1 MVFPLRGTRPV
12 EGDTDYRKIAY
23 DVQRD
28 FAPVSLTA
36 YGPLVLV
43 GNTPAQFAEFVK
55 AELVK
60 WARVVKAAGG
70 DGGLTLQYRDSS
82 TEIPAMQNT
91 LGLIFSPL
99 HPVFAADCSGVDIGA
114 PISPEIADV
123 IHDAM
128 DQYAVLVF
136 RRGKPLTTDQ
146 QIRFTKS
153 LGELEGLYTKIQPEQ
168 GVRLDN
174 PLLSDISN
182 LAPGDKILPPEDRK
196 RQFSMGNRLWHSDSS
211 YKTIPAKY
219 SALCAHVIPPTGG
232 ETEFADMRAAWD
244 MLDAPTKEKI
254 KDLVTEHSR
263 IFSKG
268 TLGFQFTESE
278 YRDFAPVRQPLVRTH
293 PRTGR
298 HSLYLSSHAGRI
310 VGWPQPEAL
319 MLLRELTEHA
329 TQREFVYRHKWQAGD
344 LVMWDN
350 RTTMHRGRAYEDTKY
365 PRDLRRTTLTSGAL
379 ATGFAHA
386 SR

>member
-1 MVFPLRGTRPV
+1 MRNNL
-12 EGDTDYRKIAY
+12 
-23 DVQRD
+23 
-28 FAPVSLTA
+28 
-36 YGPLVLV
+36 
-43 GNTPAQFAEFVK
+43 
-55 AELVK
+55 
-60 WARVVKAAGG
+60 
-70 DGGLTLQYRDSS
+70 GLTF
-82 TEIPAMQNT
+82 A
-91 LGLIFSPL
+91 PL
-99 HPVFAADCSGVDIGA
+99 HPVIAAECTGVDIGV
-114 PISPEIADV
+114 PISPEIAAAID
-123 IHDAM
+123 DAM
-128 DQYAVLVF
+128 DRYAVLVF
-136 RRGKPLTTDQ
+136 RRGTSLTTDQ

-196 RQFSMGNRLWHSDSS
+196 RLFSMGNRLWHSDSS

-219 SALCAHVIPPTGG
+219 SALCAHVIPPVGG

-244 MLDAPTKEKI
+244 MLDADTKEKI

-263 IFSKG
+263 IFFKG
-268 TLGFQFTESE
+268 TLGFQFTEKE
-278 YRDFAPVRQPLVRTH
+278 LRDFAPVRQPLVRTH

-310 VGWPQPEAL
+310 VGWPLPEAL

-329 TQREFVYRHKWQAGD
+329 TQREFVYRHQWRVGD

-350 RTTMHRGRAYEDTKY
+350 RVTMHRGKVYEDLKY
-365 PRDLRRTTLTSGAL
+365 PRDMRRTTLTCGAP
-379 ATGFAHA
+379 AMGYSQAVQ
-386 SR
+386 